1 MAGVARVR
9 QVIEQAKTT
18 FKKAKGDATFQE
30 EFERLKS
37 LVSLYTPLCK
47 AMRFKDTQGESN
59 TCHTSFYNFSYSSLE
74 LSFEVGI
81 IK

>member
-1 MAGVARVR
+1 MAGVTRVR

-37 LVSLYTPLCK
+37 LVSLYTPYVKLC
-47 AMRFKDTQGESN
+47 ASRIQREGPTRAILYFIIF
-59 TCHTSFYNFSYSSLE
+59 HTRVWN
-74 LSFEVGI
+74 
-81 IK
+81 

>member
-18 FKKAKGDATFQE
+18 FTKSKGDSTFQE

-37 LVSLYTPLCK
+37 LVSWSYSIVNCRLQALI
-47 AMRFKDTQGESN
+47 DTQRGSN
-59 TCHTSFYNFSYSSLE
+59 TVQQGTNLLFSILK
-74 LSFEVGI
+74 FGT
-81 IK
+81 KF